1 MSASRL
7 FVSSHRL
14 PWSGGDVLPRLLL
27 VALTWGLASAP
38 AAAQHVPRRIVSLA
52 PSVTEV
58 LFSAGVGGRVAGVTS
73 YCRYP
78 REVLGLPKVGGY
90 LTPSYEA
97 LVALQP
103 DLVVTLAEHADIEP
117 RIRALGIPILR
128 LDHRSLDG
136 IARSI
141 ELVGQRCG
149 AARSAQQAANALRG
163 TLASVKRRAAGG
175 ARPRVLICFGR
186 AEDFRRLTAAAPGT
200 IHHDLITQAGG
211 VNVLTSPAIAYPTL
225 SAEGVMRLDPDVII
239 ELSPGGDA
247 AALRRQWSRLDS
259 VRAVRNGRVYVFT
272 GEFLSVPGPRFAR
285 FSETIARSI
294 RGEG

>member
-1 MSASRL
+1 MSTSRPC
-7 FVSSHRL
+7 RL
-14 PWSGGDVLPRLLL
+14 SRRPCWSGGDVLPRLLL
-27 VALTWGLASAP
+27 VALTCGLAWAP
-38 AAAQHVPRRIVSLA
+38 AAAQDVPRRIVSLA

-58 LFSAGVGGRVAGVTS
+58 LFDAGIGARVVGVTS

-78 REVLGLPKVGGY
+78 SEVLGLPKIGGY

-97 LVALQP
+97 LIALQP

-117 RIRALGIPILR
+117 KIRALAIPILR

-141 ELVGQRCG
+141 ELVGERCG
-149 AARSAQQAANALRG
+149 AARSAQQAADALRG
-163 TLASVKRRAAGG
+163 TLASVKRRIAGT

-211 VNVLTSPAIAYPTL
+211 VNVLTSPAIAYPTV

-239 ELSPGGDA
+239 EFSSGGDA
-247 AALRRQWSRLDS
+247 AARRRQWSRLDS

-294 RGEG
+294 RGER

>member
-1 MSASRL
+1 MT
-7 FVSSHRL
+7 
-14 PWSGGDVLPRLLL
+14 RLLL
-27 VALTWGLASAP
+27 FALAWGVAWAP
-38 AAAQHVPRRIVSLA
+38 AAAQDVPRRIVSLA

-58 LFSAGVGGRVAGVTS
+58 LFEARVGSRVVGVTS

-78 REVLGLPKVGGY
+78 RDVLALPKIGGY

-117 RIRALGIPILR
+117 RIRALGIPLLR

-136 IARSI
+136 IVRSI
-141 ELVGQRCG
+141 EQVGERCG
-149 AARSAQQAANALRG
+149 LPGPAQQAAEALRK
-163 TLASVKRRAAGG
+163 TLAGVRRLATSA

-200 IHHDLITQAGG
+200 IHDDLITQAGG
-211 VNVLTSPAIAYPTL
+211 VNVLTSRAIAYPSL
-225 SAEGVMRLDPDVII
+225 SAEGVMRLDPDVIV
-239 ELSPGGDA
+239 EFSSGGSDP
-247 AALRRQWSRLDS
+247 AALREQWSRLDA
-259 VRAVRNGRVYVFT
+259 VRAVRNRRVYVFA

-285 FSETIARSI
+285 FAETVARSI
-294 RGEG
+294 RGER

>member
-1 MSASRL
+1 LTR
-7 FVSSHRL
+7 V
-14 PWSGGDVLPRLLL
+14 LL
-27 VALTWGLASAP
+27 VALTCGLGWTP
-38 AAAQHVPRRIVSLA
+38 VAAQDAPRRIVSLA

-58 LFSAGVGGRVAGVTS
+58 LFEAGVGGRVVGVTS

-78 REVLGLPKVGGY
+78 RAVLALPKIGGY

-117 RIRALGIPILR
+117 RVLALGIPLLR
-128 LDHRSLDG
+128 LDHRSLEG
-136 IARSI
+136 IAHSI
-141 ELVGQRCG
+141 ELVGTRCG
-149 AARSAQQAANALRG
+149 AARRAQPAADALRE
-163 TLASVKRRAAGG
+163 TLAGVTRLVAGR

-211 VNVLTSPAIAYPTL
+211 ANVLTSRAVAYPTL

-239 ELSPGGDA
+239 EFSPAGGDPA
-247 AALRRQWSRLDS
+247 ARRRQWRRLDA

-272 GEFLSVPGPRFAR
+272 GDFLSVPGPRFAR
-285 FSETIARSI
+285 FARTIAQAM
-294 RGEG
+294 RGER